1 MKDYEVTP
9 EIKQAVTDKAPEGK
23 IDCPVARKLAED
35 LGVPYKAVGEAANEL
50 GVKIHNCDLGC
61 F

>member
-9 EIKQAVTDKAPEGK
+9 EIKAAVADKAVDGK
-23 IDCPVARKLAED
+23 IACPVARKLAED
-35 LGVPYKAVGEAANEL
+35 LGVSYKAVGEAANEL
-50 GVKIHNCDLGC
+50 SIKMHSCDLGC

>member
-1 MKDYEVTP
+1 MKDYEITA
-9 EIKQAVTDKAPEGK
+9 ELKAAVSEKAVDGR
-23 IDCPVARKLAED
+23 IACPVARKLAED

-50 GVKIHNCDLGC
+50 SIKMHSCDLGC

>member
-9 EIKQAVTDKAPEGK
+9 EIKAAVADKAVDGK
-23 IDCPVARKLAED
+23 IACSVARKLAED
-35 LGVPYKAVGEAANEL
+35 LGVSYKAVGEAANEL
-50 GVKIHNCDLGC
+50 SIKMHSCDLGC